1 VAVTRYFLG
10 VDIGATKTHALI
22 AGETG
27 VVVGFGQAGPGNHE
41 TVGYPG
47 LAAALDVAVTEALA
61 AAGLTKEPIAGAGF
75 GVAGYDWP
83 SEREPTLR
91 AIGSLGLCAPVEAVN
106 DTILGLV
113 AGATEGWGIAVVS
126 GTGCNCRGWD
136 RHREREGQ
144 VTGHGLWMGE
154 AAGASELV
162 FRALQVIAQAWTRRG
177 PPTKLSA
184 AFADH
189 TGLHSIEEM
198 LEQLTTGQL
207 ELHADAAP
215 LVFQVAAQGDPVA
228 MELVRWAG
236 CELGELAC
244 AVIRQ
249 LEFEALAFDV
259 VLVGSMF
266 DAGPDLIEPMRQTIR
281 AVAPGAHLVRL
292 TVPPVIG
299 AVLLG
304 MEQAG
309 LAGLEQ
315 REALIHSARRF
326 LPG

>member
-1 VAVTRYFLG
+1 MRYFLG

-27 VVVGFGQAGPGNHE
+27 MAVGFGQAGPGNHE

-47 LAAALDVAVTEALA
+47 LSAALAVAVTEALA
-61 AAGLTKEPIAGAGF
+61 AAGLGKDQISGAGF

-91 AIGSLGLCAPVEAVN
+91 AIGSLGLCAPIEAVN

-136 RHREREGQ
+136 KYREREGQ

-162 FRALQVIAQAWTRRG
+162 FRALQVIAHAWTRRG
-177 PPTKLSA
+177 PPTELSA
-184 AFADH
+184 AFVEH
-189 TGLHSIEEM
+189 TGSRSINEM
-198 LEQLTTGQL
+198 LENLTTGQL
-207 ELHADAAP
+207 EVHADAAP

-236 CELGELAC
+236 SELGELAC

-249 LEFEALAFDV
+249 LEFEDLAFDV
-259 VLVGSMF
+259 VLIGSMF
-266 DAGPDLIEPMRQTIR
+266 DAGPDLIEPMRQTIL

-304 MEQAG
+304 MEQAS
-309 LAGLEQ
+309 LAGPEQ
-315 REALIHSARRF
+315 REALIYSARRF

>member
-1 VAVTRYFLG
+1 
-10 VDIGATKTHALI
+10 
-22 AGETG
+22 
-27 VVVGFGQAGPGNHE
+27 
-41 TVGYPG
+41 
-47 LAAALDVAVTEALA
+47 
-61 AAGLTKEPIAGAGF
+61 
-75 GVAGYDWP
+75 
-83 SEREPTLR
+83 
-91 AIGSLGLCAPVEAVN
+91 
-106 DTILGLV
+106 
-113 AGATEGWGIAVVS
+113 
-126 GTGCNCRGWD
+126 
-136 RHREREGQ
+136 
-144 VTGHGLWMGE
+144 
-154 AAGASELV
+154 
-162 FRALQVIAQAWTRRG
+162 VIAQAWTRRG
-177 PPTKLSA
+177 PPTELAA
-184 AFADH
+184 AFVDH
-189 TGLHSIEEM
+189 TGSHSIDEM

-215 LVFQVAAQGDPVA
+215 LVFQVAAHGDPVA

-249 LEFEALAFDV
+249 LEFEELALDV

-299 AVLLG
+299 AVILG

-309 LAGLEQ
+309 LTGLEQ
-315 REALIHSARRF
+315 REALIDSARRF